1 MNSLAHRIIGSVR
14 PLLLALALA
23 VAVPCLASAQVRIVP
38 QVGLWA
44 PLSDLPSAEDAVE
57 VGERESS
64 LAFGLAAE
72 LGSLRVGILHGTG
85 SEVPVS
91 GVGCTECPTSTVTT
105 LTGAFLLRPGS
116 LPVVNPYVLLGAG
129 VRRLDFDRE
138 DLEEEQFDAIFSD
151 QNDLAGQVGVGVD
164 LNLPIMDLRVEL
176 SDVVSRLT
184 SPDDESEIQ
193 HDLFLMLGVVF

>member
-1 MNSLAHRIIGSVR
+1 MKALPVR
-14 PLLLALALA
+14 SIRPFLLALALL
-23 VAVPCLASAQVRIVP
+23 VAVPALASAQVRIVP

-44 PLSDLPSAEDAVE
+44 PLSDLPSAEDAVT

-72 LGSLRVGILHGTG
+72 MGSLRVGVLHGTG
-85 SEVPVS
+85 SDVPVS

-105 LTGAFLLRPGS
+105 LTGAFLLRPGI
-116 LPVVNPYVLLGAG
+116 LPMVNPYVLLGAG
-129 VRRLDFDRE
+129 VRRMDFDRE

-151 QNDLAGQVGVGVD
+151 QNDLAGHLGVGVD
-164 LNLPIMDLRVEL
+164 LSLPIMDLRVEL

-184 SPDDESEIQ
+184 GSDDESEIQ
-193 HDLFLMLGVVF
+193 HDLFLMLGLVF